1 VPLDVV
7 VVDQHNFHTFQPL
20 LYQVATTGLDAAD
33 VAYPIRTILRRY
45 ATIRYLHARTLAV
58 DVDKRI
64 GYLSGD
70 TTLADDYL
78 VVATGA
84 TGVSFG
90 VPGVVEHALSLYAVD
105 DAVVYATRFSWHWRQ
120 LTPAVRAVTP
130 EGGGS
135 SLSARDRRGWRPPV
149 CSLSSSMSPSATTG
163 SALTRTGP
171 G

>member
-1 VPLDVV
+1 MVA
-7 VVDQHNFHTFQPL
+7 VDQHNFHTFQPL
-20 LYQVATTGLDAAD
+20 LYQVATVGLDAAD

-45 ATIRYLHARTLAV
+45 ATIRFLHVRTLAV

-64 GYLSGD
+64 VYLSGD
-70 TTLADDYL
+70 TTLTYDYL
-78 VVATGA
+78 VV
-84 TGVSFG
+84 
-90 VPGVVEHALSLYAVD
+90 
-105 DAVVYATRFSWHWRQ
+105 AVVYATRFSWRWRQ

-149 CSLSSSMSPSATTG
+149 RSLSSSMSPFATTG